1 MERSEQNLNEF
12 ETESLVV
19 FANGM
24 GMWSEGKS
32 EDSQILS
39 LSLVQWSLIRFYIK
53 VKLPL
58 VSVPEI
64 EKTKERRAGVGGED
78 SILDMR
84 SPLWTC

>member
-12 ETESLVV
+12 ETASLVV

-24 GMWSEGKS
+24 DMWSEGKG

-53 VKLPL
+53 VKPPL

-64 EKTKERRAGVGGED
+64 EKTKERRAGVWGED
-78 SILDMR
+78 
-84 SPLWTC
+84 